1 MWGKPVL
8 KPLHT
13 LLAPLLF
20 SLSALI
26 LWSPAGDT
34 AAIAADSDLIYVPG
48 TLGLDPK
55 SGELADG
62 VAGQFHQAMKNIG
75 VTLEAEGS
83 DFSQVASVN
92 VFLSDTRHFP
102 AMNEVYREYFPNDPP
117 TRATVGVDLPMA
129 GALVQIAM
137 VAVRPGVTRR
147 VVRPQTLKSPELPYS
162 WGIQAGN
169 TLFIAGATS
178 RDPETY
184 QPVTGDIGTQT
195 RRVFGNI
202 GAVLDAADLDYGDL
216 TSCTVFLKDPRDFGA
231 MNAAYREFV
240 TDKPPARATVRA
252 QLVNPLFG
260 VEIQCVAH
268 RSDDRSVLIA
278 AGAQRPQSPFSP
290 AIRVGDRV
298 YTAGMVGSGSDG
310 VAKGE
315 VELQTRQTLAN
326 LRNTLA
332 SSQMDFTDVN
342 AVHVFVPH
350 ISHGRVVN
358 ELLDEFI
365 GTGPS
370 RTVIGANLMGPDY
383 LVEIMIFASSTEN
396 R

>member
-1 MWGKPVL
+1 VEEPVL
-8 KPLHT
+8 KPLRK
-13 LLAPLLF
+13 LIVPLLLP
-20 SLSALI
+20 LSALTI
-26 LWSPAGDT
+26 WSPTGET
-34 AAIAADSDLIYVPG
+34 AISTADSEFIYIPG
-48 TLGLDPK
+48 TLGLDPN
-55 SGELADG
+55 SGALAEG

-75 VTLEAEGS
+75 VILESEGS

-92 VFLSDTRHFP
+92 VFLSDTRHFQ
-102 AMNEVYREYFPNDPP
+102 AMNEVYRTYFSTDPP

-147 VVRPQTLKSPELPYS
+147 VIRPEALTSPELPYS
-162 WGIQAGN
+162 WGIQTGN

-178 RDPETY
+178 RDPDTY
-184 QPVTGDIGTQT
+184 QPVTGDITTQT

-202 GAVLDAADLDYGDL
+202 GAVLNAAGLDYRDL
-216 TSCTVFLKDPRDFGA
+216 TSCTVFLDDPREFGA

-240 TDKPPARATVRA
+240 TDEPPARATVRA

-268 RSDDRSVLIA
+268 SSDERSAVIA

-290 AIRVGDRV
+290 AIKVGDRL
-298 YTAGMVGSGSDG
+298 YTAGSVGSGPNG

-315 VELQTRQTLAN
+315 IESQTQQTLVN

-332 SSQMDFTDVN
+332 SAQMDFTDVN

-350 ISHGRVVN
+350 ISHGQVVN
-358 ELLDEFI
+358 DLLDEMI
-365 GTGPS
+365 GTRAS
-370 RTVIGANLMGPDY
+370 RTTIGADLMGPDY
-383 LVEIMIFASSTEN
+383 LVEIMMFASPTAK

>member
-1 MWGKPVL
+1 ML

-20 SLSALI
+20 SLSVLI

-34 AAIAADSDLIYVPG
+34 AATATDSDLIYVPG
-48 TLGLDPK
+48 TLGLDPT

-62 VAGQFHQAMKNIG
+62 VAGQFHQAMKNIE
-75 VTLEAEGS
+75 VILEVEGS

-92 VFLSDTRHFP
+92 VFLSDTRHFQ
-102 AMNEVYREYFPNDPP
+102 AMNEVYRTYFPTDPP
-117 TRATVGVDLPMA
+117 TRATVGVDLPMP

-147 VVRPQTLKSPELPYS
+147 VIRPQALKSPELPYS

-184 QPVTGDIGTQT
+184 QPVTGDIATQT

-202 GAVLDAADLDYGDL
+202 GAVLDAAEMDYGDL
-216 TSCTVFLKDPRDFGA
+216 TSCTVFLNDPREFSA

-240 TDKPPARATVRA
+240 TDEPPARATVRA

-268 RSDDRSVLIA
+268 RGADRSVVIA
-278 AGAQRPQSPFSP
+278 EGAQRPQSPFSP
-290 AIRVGDRV
+290 AIRIGDRV
-298 YTAGMVGSGSDG
+298 YTAGMVGSGSNG

-315 VELQTRQTLAN
+315 IELQTRQTLAN
-326 LRNTLA
+326 LSNTLA
-332 SSQMDFTDVN
+332 AAQMDFSDVN

-350 ISHGRVVN
+350 IVHGRVVGD
-358 ELLDEFI
+358 LLDEFI
-365 GTGPS
+365 GTRPS
-370 RTVIGANLMGPDY
+370 RTMIGADLMGPDY
-383 LVEIMIFASSTEN
+383 LVEIMMFASSTGKQH
-396 R
+396 